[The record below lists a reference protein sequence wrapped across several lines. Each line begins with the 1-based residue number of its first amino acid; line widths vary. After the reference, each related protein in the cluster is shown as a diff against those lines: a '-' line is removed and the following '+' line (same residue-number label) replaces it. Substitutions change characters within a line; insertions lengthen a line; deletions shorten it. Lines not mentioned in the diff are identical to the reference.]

1 MSRFA
6 PAPEVPPLEW
16 AIWYSQALGWKV
28 FPLLPR
34 AKTPL
39 TPTGLHAATD
49 DLAQIK
55 KWWSANPRAG
65 IGIPAGVNGLVIVDF
80 DPRHGGAE
88 SFKTLHREFA
98 RWQETAHVRS
108 GGADRGLHFYF
119 SSEEPWH
126 QKTILPGVD
135 VRAGGSYCVAPP
147 SLHPVTGNRY
157 EWLVLP

>member
-6 PAPEVPPLEW
+6 PAPDSLPLDW
-16 AIWYSQALGWKV
+16 ALWYVGALGWRI
-28 FPLLPR
+28 FPLQPR

-49 DLAQIK
+49 DLSQIK

-80 DPRHGGAE
+80 DPRHGGEASYKQLLKE
-88 SFKTLHREFA
+88 YA

-119 SSEEPWH
+119 RSEEPWH

-135 VRAGGSYCVAPP
+135 VRAGASYVVAPP
-147 SLHPVTGNRY
+147 SIHPNTGKRY